1 MMQWAC
7 SPKAKRKVT
16 NLFPSVSVG
25 PAYYGRSIEQPVRV
39 TSESGPIVAADF
51 AFSQINRPGR
61 VGSAMRIHIALFCE

>member
-25 PAYYGRSIEQPVRV
+25 PVDYGRSIEQPVRA
-39 TSESGPIVAADF
+39 TSESGPVVAADF
-51 AFSQINRPGR
+51 AFSQINRLGC
-61 VGSAMRIHIALFCE
+61 VGSAMGIHVALFCE